1 MGSVGRVADALPGRA
16 APLGATPRDG
26 GTNFAVASGIADAIE
41 LCLFDEAGAE
51 RRVQLPEYSYGVWHG
66 FVPGVGPGQAYGY
79 RVHGPWNPARGL
91 RCNPAKLLLDPYAQ
105 AVHGEVAFGP
115 EVFDYDPADQDAPS
129 GLDSA
134 GHVPRGIVTDAA
146 FGWDGDE
153 PPRRSM
159 PDTIIYEAHVKGLT
173 MRHPALGIYLDGSDD
188 PDLAADGSLLADD
201 DFLVLVNAWW
211 EPLDFTIPP
220 RAGQQW
226 LAEIDSYDPAA
237 PAVPAAAG
245 RRRTGYGRAPFAM
258 RAEGTAA
265 GES

>member
-173 MRHPALGIYLDGSDD
+173 MRHPDV
-188 PDLAADGSLLADD
+188 P
-201 DFLVLVNAWW
+201 
-211 EPLDFTIPP
+211 EPLRGTYAGLAMTRPLPP
-220 RAGQQW
+220 FR
-226 LAEIDSYDPAA
+226 PAA
-237 PAVPAAAG
+237 RGGPPANRLRSGPVRYAC
-245 RRRTGYGRAPFAM
+245 
-258 RAEGTAA
+258 
-265 GES
+265 